1 LKGGAIV
8 QTSAV
13 AGDESLEELKE
24 KLISYQNF
32 MAKYIV
38 EASEA
43 KARAIA
49 EAQASVTAKYEAKL
63 LLGPVAAPAA
73 AAAPA
78 PKVYEDR
85 NAHISKAAAA
95 GKSRWGEAEVARIAT
110 GAAAAPAMQP
120 VPAAMAAVAAA
131 APVAT
136 PPEVEEA
143 DHGLRADGGVGGPSL
158 ADRVNQGAALAND
171 GGTSSSIYDS
181 RNAHISNAAAAGK
194 SRWGESEV
202 ARIATGVTA
211 APAMQVA
218 PAALAAVAAA
228 PMSTPPPQVEEA
240 DHGLRADGGVG
251 GPTLAD
257 RVTKGAALAPANGA
271 ASGGA
276 SSTLYYIRN
285 KAVAAAAGSS
295 RWGPMEV
302 AKAAGLAA
310 LPAPTSNGVDV
321 QEADHGLRADGGVGG
336 PSLSDRVNLG
346 AQLLGQS

>member
-49 EAQASVTAKYEAKL
+49 EAQAAVTAKYEAKL
-63 LLGPVAAPAA
+63 LLGVAAAPAA
-73 AAAPA
+73 PASAAPA
-78 PKVYEDR
+78 PKVYTDR

-120 VPAAMAAVAAA
+120 VPAAMTAVSAS

-158 ADRVNQGAALAND
+158 ADRVNLGAALVNGA
-171 GGTSSSIYDS
+171 SIYDS
-181 RNAHISNAAAAGK
+181 RNAHISKAAAAGT

-202 ARIATGVTA
+202 ARIATGVTV

-228 PMSTPPPQVEEA
+228 PMSTPPPEVEEA

-257 RVTKGAALAPANGA
+257 RVTKGAALPAAANGA
-271 ASGGA
+271 VAGA

-310 LPAPTSNGVDV
+310 LPAPASNGVDV
-321 QEADHGLRADGGVGG
+321 KEADHGLRADGVDGG